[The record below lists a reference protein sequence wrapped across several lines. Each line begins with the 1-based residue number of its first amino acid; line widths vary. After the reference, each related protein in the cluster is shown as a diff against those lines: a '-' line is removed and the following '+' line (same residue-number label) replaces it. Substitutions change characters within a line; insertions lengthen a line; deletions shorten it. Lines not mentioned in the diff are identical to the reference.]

1 MSLTMNMVGGGG
13 SGIPGNRAVLV
24 ARIPSGSTVTA
35 TKGGVTLTPMMW
47 VSETYPDQDIA
58 LFVFT
63 PAQFDSVNPWTITAT
78 ERPPGTGTASTTI
91 LITSN
96 KEYEVELSFAFY
108 LVKAGV
114 ASVTL
119 TPTAGTLT
127 QSDNQLVWDTG
138 AVSLL
143 KAVADLTG
151 FDRMIAV
158 LEAGTSWR
166 GGQTPGLGYSASN
179 PSINSN
185 NGVVTPYTN
194 VTLLNTASGA
204 ISAGQYEVDI
214 SSETGEQYVWFS
226 ASYTGYSDHAIIRI
240 VDWYLV

>member
-1 MSLTMNMVGGGG
+1 MTFNMVGGGG

-24 ARIPSGSTVTA
+24 ARVPSGSTVTA
-35 TKGGVTLTPMMW
+35 TKGGVVLTPMMW

-63 PAQFDSVNPWTITAT
+63 PAQFDADTPWTITAT
-78 ERPPGTGTASTTI
+78 DGTSTASTTI
-91 LITSN
+91 LIISN

-127 QSDNQLVWDTG
+127 QSDNQLIWDTD

-143 KAVADLTG
+143 KAVADLTN
-151 FDRMIAV
+151 FNRMVAV
-158 LEAGTSWR
+158 LEASASWR
-166 GGQTPGLGYSASN
+166 GGQVPGLGYSASN
-179 PSINSN
+179 PSINGN
-185 NGVVTPYTN
+185 NGVVTPYSG

-204 ISAGQYEVDI
+204 ISAGQYEVDV
-214 SSETGEQYVWFS
+214 SSETGEQYVWLS
-226 ASYTGYSDHAIIRI
+226 ASYMGYSEHAIIRI